1 MRLSG
6 TSLVIQ
12 WLGLCASTARN
23 LVWSLVGKLTSHKS
37 PHAAKKKKKKKKK
50 NPKQKK
56 QKKWDGQ
63 GNLTGKAIFEQKQ
76 EGKKEKHKE
85 ILLSDH
91 MS

>member
-1 MRLSG
+1 MVRTLCFHCKE
-6 TSLVIQ
+6 
-12 WLGLCASTARN
+12 LGLIPGWETDIPQ
-23 LVWSLVGKLTSHKS
+23 VS
-37 PHAAKKKKKKKKK
+37 PCSKKKKKKKK
-50 NPKQKK
+50 NNPKQTN
-56 QKKWDGQ
+56 QKIWDGQ

>member
-1 MRLSG
+1 MVRTLCFHCKE
-6 TSLVIQ
+6 
-12 WLGLCASTARN
+12 LGLIPGWETDIPQ
-23 LVWSLVGKLTSHKS
+23 VS
-37 PHAAKKKKKKKKK
+37 PCSKKKKK
-50 NPKQKK
+50 NNPKQTN